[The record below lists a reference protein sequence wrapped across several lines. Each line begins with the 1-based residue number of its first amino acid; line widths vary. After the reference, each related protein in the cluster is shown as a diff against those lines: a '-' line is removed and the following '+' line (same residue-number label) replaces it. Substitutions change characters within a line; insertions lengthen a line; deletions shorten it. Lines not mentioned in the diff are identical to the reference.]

1 MTITRFL
8 LALCLLTSLGCDVGN
23 ITGLDLTEVLSVSAT
38 TIGTNLD
45 PDGYMLAITGELEEE
60 PIGVNEIKTFTVFR
74 TDVTVELQGVAG
86 NCAVNANPQTVNV
99 NGPTTVA
106 FYVECV

>member
-1 MTITRFL
+1 MRMMPL
-8 LALCLLTSLGCDVGN
+8 LLTACLLVSVGCDVGN

-45 PDGYMLAITGELEEE
+45 PDGYMLAITGETDE

-74 TDVTVELQGVAG
+74 TEVTVELQGVAG
-86 NCAVNANPQTVNV
+86 NCAVNANPQTIDV